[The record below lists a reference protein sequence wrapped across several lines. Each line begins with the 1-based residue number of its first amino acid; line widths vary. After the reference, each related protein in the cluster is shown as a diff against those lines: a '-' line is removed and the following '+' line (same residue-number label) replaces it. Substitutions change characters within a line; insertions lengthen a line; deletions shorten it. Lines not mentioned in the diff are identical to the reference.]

1 MSEKKVKQYSP
12 EFKLKVVLEALKN
25 ENTISELASKYQLFP
40 KTIHSWRKQFL
51 DNAELAF
58 TKEKYIKSYKTEI
71 KGLNSEKDHL
81 YKEIGKLTAQLSW
94 AKKKIDF
101 LGLYD

>member
-1 MSEKKVKQYSP
+1 MGEKKIKHYSP
-12 EFKLKVVLEALKN
+12 EFKLKVVLEALK
-25 ENTISELASKYQLFP
+25 EDKTINELASKYQLFP
-40 KTIHSWRKQFL
+40 KTISSWKKQFI

-58 TKEKYIKSYKTEI
+58 TKEKYVKGYKDEI

-94 AKKKIDF
+94 AKKKIEY
-101 LGLYD
+101 LGLDD